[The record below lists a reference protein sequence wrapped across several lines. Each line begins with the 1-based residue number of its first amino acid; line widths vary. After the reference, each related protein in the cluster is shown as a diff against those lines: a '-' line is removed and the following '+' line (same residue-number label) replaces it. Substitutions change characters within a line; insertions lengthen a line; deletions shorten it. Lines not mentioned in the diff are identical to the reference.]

1 MRALSEISF
10 FPDQCGAD
18 SLRTVWTWRI
28 PESYR
33 TVLLSLFGDWF
44 LADLDDR
51 IHMLDL
57 VSGQLRLIADSE
69 ADFFAMLGMERHRR
83 EWLMSHLVEAVE
95 EAGIQRMPS
104 QGFAFRTPPTLGG
117 ALAPANIV
125 PWDFA
130 AYQAGTSK
138 VLRQIVDLPYGTRVV
153 TKPDE

>member
-10 FPDQCGAD
+10 LPDQCGAD
-18 SLRTVWTWRI
+18 SLRAAWSWRI

-44 LADLDDR
+44 LADSQDR

-57 VSGQLRLIADSE
+57 TSGQLRLIANSE
-69 ADFFAMLGMERHRR
+69 VEFLVMLDVEDKRR

-95 EAGIQRMPS
+95 QAGVQRSPL
-104 QGFAFRTPPTLGG
+104 QCFAFRTPPVLGG
-117 ALAPANIV
+117 ALEPSNIV

-130 AYQAGTSK
+130 AYQTGTSK
-138 VLRQIVDLPYGTRVV
+138 VLRQVADLPLGSQVMV
-153 TKPDE
+153 KPT

>member
-10 FPDQCGAD
+10 LPDQCGAD
-18 SLRTVWTWRI
+18 SLRAAWSWRI

-44 LADLDDR
+44 LADSHDR

-57 VSGQLRLIADSE
+57 TSGQLRLIANSE
-69 ADFFAMLGMERHRR
+69 VEFLVMLDVEDKRR

-95 EAGIQRMPS
+95 HAGVQRSPL
-104 QGFAFRTPPTLGG
+104 QCFAFRTPPVLGG
-117 ALAPANIV
+117 ALEPSNIV

-130 AYQAGTSK
+130 AYQTGTSK
-138 VLRQIVDLPYGTRVV
+138 VLRQVADLPLGSQVMV
-153 TKPDE
+153 KPT